1 MEKRD
6 QRREMGRVW
15 QFHLMWDE
23 GGREVTASMTQRFA
37 AIHRKR
43 GVRRRSR
50 FCGKNQLGSLGLAK
64 SIVHRAHAA
73 SPLVPAL
80 QHPCAI
86 S

>member
-1 MEKRD
+1 
-6 QRREMGRVW
+6 
-15 QFHLMWDE
+15 
-23 GGREVTASMTQRFA
+23 MTQRFA

-64 SIVHRAHAA
+64 SIVVHRAHTA